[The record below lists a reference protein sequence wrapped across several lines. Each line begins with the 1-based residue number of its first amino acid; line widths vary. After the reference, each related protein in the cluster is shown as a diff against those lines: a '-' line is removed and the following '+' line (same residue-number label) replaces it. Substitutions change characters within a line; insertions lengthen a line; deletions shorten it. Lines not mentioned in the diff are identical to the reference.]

1 MFTPFRLM
9 PLMLT
14 PEQIESKL
22 DRILLKVQKPG
33 RYVGG
38 ELNSILKDWD
48 KVSTKVAFVFPDIY
62 DIGVSN
68 VGLKILY
75 DQVNQRD
82 DALAERA
89 YAPWL
94 DMEALMR
101 EHGIP
106 LYALE
111 SKRPLACFDLIGLS
125 LPYETLYTNTL
136 NVLDLAGIPVRSEDR
151 DETHPLIIAGGHSTM
166 NPEPMHAFIDAFVIG
181 EGEEVIHDIINVISS
196 LRAKR
201 NNPITDKEIASILG
215 LDMATSTPTRP
226 TVSRT
231 PALAGGARDDMLKEL
246 AKIQGVYVPRFY
258 EAYYLEDGTISHIEP
273 TVPGVP
279 KIVTKRIVPVL
290 PPPPTKFIVPNIDII
305 HNRVSVEIMRGCTR
319 GCRFCHAGMITRPVR
334 ERSVD
339 EILQAAEEALNS
351 TGFEE
356 LSLLSLSSSD
366 YTNVLELVT
375 KVGEKFGGTH
385 LKVSLP
391 SLRIESVS
399 IDLME
404 KLKDNRAGGFT
415 LAPEAATERMRRI
428 INKFVPDEEV
438 INTTREIYRR
448 GWTTIKLYFM
458 IGHPSETLED
468 VQAIAD
474 LCKRVLY
481 EGRKVI
487 GMKAKLHAGVS
498 TFVPKSQ
505 TPFQWVSCDTIEQIE
520 AKQALL
526 KRELLRD
533 KNIKLSWT
541 KAKDTFLE
549 SWLSR
554 GDRRMAEVVYSA
566 WKNGTKFDA
575 WDEGVKH
582 NAWMAAFEKHGLDP
596 LFYTH
601 RQRRTDEVFPW
612 EHITAAVRK
621 NFLFQDFRQSLEGQ
635 IRVDCRLNCFACGI
649 LPTFANMRREN
660 PGEVWKCPDVK
671 SPASTNQFAMSSLK
685 LPVVGD

>member
-1 MFTPFRLM
+1 
-9 PLMLT
+9 MLT
-14 PEQIESKL
+14 PDQIESKL

-38 ELNSILKDWD
+38 ELNSVVKDWD
-48 KVSTKVAFVFPDIY
+48 QVSTKVAFVFPDIY

-75 DQVNQRD
+75 DQVNQRE

-94 DMEALMR
+94 DMESLMR

-106 LYALE
+106 LYTLE
-111 SKRPLACFDLIGLS
+111 SKRPLAEFDLIGFS

-136 NVLDLAGIPVRSEDR
+136 NVLDLAGIPVRSEER
-151 DETHPLIIAGGHSTM
+151 DESHPIIIAGGHSTM
-166 NPEPMHAFIDAFVIG
+166 NPEPMYAFVDAFVIG
-181 EGEEVIHDIINVISS
+181 EGEEVIHDIIDTIQTFKRSNVPTF
-196 LRAKR
+196 KR
-201 NNPITDKEIASILG
+201 EDL
-215 LDMATSTPTRP
+215 
-226 TVSRT
+226 
-231 PALAGGARDDMLKEL
+231 LKAL

-258 EAYYLEDGTISHIEP
+258 EAYYLDDGTVSHIEP
-273 TVPGVP
+273 TTPDVPA
-279 KIVTKRIVPVL
+279 IITKRLVPIL
-290 PPPPTKFIVPNIDII
+290 PPPPTRFIVPNIDIV

-334 ERSVD
+334 ERSVE
-339 EILQAAEEALNS
+339 EILQAAEEAIKN

-356 LSLLSLSSSD
+356 LALLSLSSSD
-366 YTNVLELVT
+366 YSHVLELVT

-385 LKVSLP
+385 LKIGLP

-404 KLKDNRAGGFT
+404 KLKDNRSGGFT

-428 INKFVPDEEV
+428 INKFIPDEE
-438 INTTREIYRR
+438 ILDTTREIYRR
-448 GWTTIKLYFM
+448 GWMTIKLYFM
-458 IGHPSETLED
+458 IGHPSESLED

-474 LCKRVLY
+474 LCKKVLA

-487 GMKAKLHAGVS
+487 GMKAKLNVGVS

-505 TPFQWVSCDTIEQIE
+505 TPFQWVSCDTPEQIR
-520 AKQALL
+520 AKQVLL
-526 KRELLRD
+526 RRELGRD
-533 KNIKLSWT
+533 RNIKLSLT
-541 KAKDTFLE
+541 KAEDSFLE
-549 SWLSR
+549 AWLSR
-554 GDRRMAEVVYSA
+554 GDRRMAEVVYLA
-566 WKNGTKFDA
+566 WKKGSKFDA
-575 WDEGVKH
+575 WDEGKKYE
-582 NAWMAAFEKHGLDP
+582 AWIEAFEEQGLDP

-601 RQRRTDEVFPW
+601 RQHRTDEVFPW

-621 NFLFQDFRQSLEGQ
+621 NFLFQDFRASLEGE

-660 PGEVWKCPDVK
+660 PGDVWKCPDVK
-671 SPASTNQFAMSSLK
+671 TPASTNRYSMSRLK

>member
-1 MFTPFRLM
+1 
-9 PLMLT
+9 MLT

-38 ELNSILKDWD
+38 ELNSVVKDWD
-48 KVSTKVAFVFPDIY
+48 RVSAKVAFVFPDIY

-75 DQVNQRD
+75 DQVNQRE

-111 SKRPLACFDLIGLS
+111 SKRPLAEFDLIGVS

-151 DETHPLIIAGGHSTM
+151 DETHPVIIAGGHSTM
-166 NPEPMHAFIDAFVIG
+166 NPEPMHAFVDAFVIG
-181 EGEEVIHDIINVISS
+181 EGEEVIHDIIDAIQEFRRRRRDENSDLFALSS
-196 LRAKR
+196 SEARIKL
-201 NNPITDKEIASILG
+201 LH
-215 LDMATSTPTRP
+215 
-226 TVSRT
+226 
-231 PALAGGARDDMLKEL
+231 ALAQ
-246 AKIQGVYVPRFY
+246 IQGVYVPRFY
-258 EAYYLEDGTISHIEP
+258 EAYYLEDETVSHTEP
-273 TVPGVP
+273 TVPDVP
-279 KIVTKRIVPVL
+279 TIVTKRIVAVL
-290 PPPPTKFIVPNIDII
+290 PPPPTKFIVPNIDIV

-334 ERSVD
+334 ERTV
-339 EILQAAEEALNS
+339 EEVLQAADEAIKN

-356 LSLLSLSSSD
+356 LALLSLSSSD
-366 YTNVLELVT
+366 YTDVLELVT
-375 KVGEKFGGTH
+375 RVGEKFGGTH
-385 LKVSLP
+385 LKIGLP

-404 KLKDNRAGGFT
+404 KLRDNRSGGFT

-458 IGHPSETLED
+458 IGHPSETLDD

-474 LCKRVLY
+474 LCKRVLA

-487 GMKAKLHAGVS
+487 GMKAKLNVGVS

-505 TPFQWVSCDTIEQIE
+505 TPFQWVSCDTPEQIR
-520 AKQALL
+520 AKQSLL
-526 KRELLRD
+526 RRELMRD
-533 KNIKLSWT
+533 RNIKLSLT
-541 KAKDTFLE
+541 KAEDSFLE
-549 SWLSR
+549 AWLSR

-566 WKNGTKFDA
+566 WKGGSKFDA
-575 WDEGVKH
+575 WDEGKKYD
-582 NAWMAAFEKHGLDP
+582 AWLQAFEEHGLDP

-612 EHITAAVRK
+612 EHITAAIRK

-649 LPTFANMRREN
+649 LPTFADMRREN
-660 PGEVWKCPDVK
+660 PGDVWKCPDVK
-671 SPASTNQFAMSSLK
+671 SPVSTNKLAMSRLK

>member
-1 MFTPFRLM
+1 
-9 PLMLT
+9 MLT

-38 ELNSILKDWD
+38 ELNSIVKDWD
-48 KVSTKVAFVFPDIY
+48 KVSTRVAFVFPDIY

-75 DQVNQRD
+75 DQVNQRED
-82 DALAERA
+82 VLAERA
-89 YAPWL
+89 YSPWL
-94 DMEALMR
+94 DMEVLMR

-106 LYALE
+106 LYTLE
-111 SKRPLACFDLIGLS
+111 SKQPLACFDLIGFS
-125 LPYETLYTNTL
+125 LPYETLYTNAL
-136 NVLDLAGIPVRSEDR
+136 NVLDLAGIPVRSADR
-151 DETHPLIIAGGHSTM
+151 DETHPIIIAGGHSTM

-181 EGEEVIHDIINVISS
+181 EGEEVIHDIINTIQKFKVRASNAQPS
-196 LRAKR
+196 TFNREELLR
-201 NNPITDKEIASILG
+201 
-215 LDMATSTPTRP
+215 
-226 TVSRT
+226 
-231 PALAGGARDDMLKEL
+231 EL
-246 AKIQGVYVPRFY
+246 AKIQGVYVPCFY
-258 EAYYLEDGTISHIEP
+258 EAYYLQDGTLSHIEP
-273 TVPGVP
+273 IIPDVP
-279 KIVTKRIVPVL
+279 KIVTKRIVAVL
-290 PPPPTKFIVPNIDII
+290 PPPPTKFIVPNIDIV

-334 ERSVD
+334 ERGV
-339 EILQAAEEALNS
+339 EEVLQAAEEAIKN

-356 LSLLSLSSSD
+356 LALLSLSSSD

-385 LKVSLP
+385 LKIGLP

-404 KLKDNRAGGFT
+404 KLKDNRSGGFT

-438 INTTREIYRR
+438 INTTREIFRR

-458 IGHPSETLED
+458 IGHSSEALED

-474 LCKRVLY
+474 LCKRVLT

-487 GMKAKLHAGVS
+487 GMKAKLNVGVS

-505 TPFQWVSCDTIEQIE
+505 TPFQWVSCDTPEQIR

-526 KRELLRD
+526 RRELGHDR
-533 KNIKLSWT
+533 NIKLSLT
-541 KAKDTFLE
+541 KAEDSFLE
-549 SWLSR
+549 AWLSR
-554 GDRRMAEVVYSA
+554 GDRRMAEVVHSA
-566 WKNGTKFDA
+566 WKKGSKFDA
-575 WDEGVKH
+575 WDEGKSMD
-582 NAWMAAFEKHGLDP
+582 AWLQAFEEHGLDP

-621 NFLFQDFRQSLEGQ
+621 NFLFQDFRASLEGE

-660 PGEVWKCPDVK
+660 PGDVWKCPDVK
-671 SPASTNQFAMSSLK
+671 TPASTNPHSMSRLK

>member
-1 MFTPFRLM
+1 MDDAPIDPIYPQTGVPLEAGRL
-9 PLMLT
+9 LSGLFESDIICAMLT
-14 PEQIESKL
+14 PEQIENEL
-22 DRILLKVQKPG
+22 DKILLKVQKPG

-38 ELNSILKDWD
+38 ELNATVKDWD
-48 KVSTKVAFVFPDIY
+48 LARIKVAFVFPDIY

-75 DQVNQRD
+75 DQVNQRE

-101 EHGIP
+101 ERGIP
-106 LYALE
+106 LYTLE
-111 SKRPLACFDLIGLS
+111 SKRPLACFDLIGFT
-125 LPYETLYTNTL
+125 LPYETLYTNAL
-136 NVLDLAGIPVRSEDR
+136 NVLDLAGIPVRSVDR
-151 DETHPLIIAGGHSTM
+151 DETHPILIAGGHSCM

-181 EGEEVIHDIINVISS
+181 EGEEVIHEIINVVQKFKGLQVGTLKSS
-196 LRAKR
+196 DLPTFKR
-201 NNPITDKEIASILG
+201 ENVLH
-215 LDMATSTPTRP
+215 
-226 TVSRT
+226 
-231 PALAGGARDDMLKEL
+231 EL
-246 AKIQGVYVPRFY
+246 AKIHGVYVPQFY
-258 EAYYLEDGTISHIEP
+258 EAYYLDDGTVSHIEP
-273 TVPGVP
+273 TIPDVP
-279 KIVTKRIVPVL
+279 KIVTKRIVAKL
-290 PPPPTKFIVPNIDII
+290 PPPPTKFIVPNIDIV

-334 ERSVD
+334 ERSV
-339 EILQAAEEALNS
+339 EEVLEAAEAAIKN

-356 LSLLSLSSSD
+356 IALLSLSSSD

-404 KLKDNRAGGFT
+404 KLKDRRSGGFT

-428 INKFVPDEEV
+428 INKFIPDEDI

-474 LCKRVLY
+474 LCKRVIA

-487 GMKAKLHAGVS
+487 GMKAKLNAGVS

-505 TPFQWVSCDTIEQIE
+505 TPFQWVSCDTPEQIK

-526 KRELLRD
+526 RRELGRD
-533 KNIKLSWT
+533 KNIKLSLT
-541 KAKDTFLE
+541 KAEDSFLE
-549 SWLSR
+549 AWLSR
-554 GDRRMAEVVYSA
+554 GDRRMAEVIYSA
-566 WKNGTKFDA
+566 WKNGSKFDA
-575 WDEGVKH
+575 WGEGQRYD
-582 NAWMAAFEKHGLDP
+582 AWMAAFEEHGLDP
-596 LFYTH
+596 IFYTH

-621 NFLFQDFRQSLEGQ
+621 NFLFQDFRMSLEGE

-649 LPTFANMRREN
+649 LPTFAGMRRKN
-660 PGEVWKCPDVK
+660 PGDVWKCPDVK
-671 SPASTNQFAMSSLK
+671 SPVGSKPSTVTS

>member
-1 MFTPFRLM
+1 
-9 PLMLT
+9 
-14 PEQIESKL
+14 
-22 DRILLKVQKPG
+22 
-33 RYVGG
+33 YVGG
-38 ELNSILKDWD
+38 ELNSIVKDWETTQ
-48 KVSTKVAFVFPDIY
+48 TKVAFVFPDIY

-75 DQVNQRD
+75 DQVNQRA

-89 YAPWL
+89 YAPWF

-101 EHGIP
+101 ESGIP

-111 SKRPLACFDLIGLS
+111 SKQPLACFDLVAFT
-125 LPYETLYTNTL
+125 LPYETLYTNAL
-136 NVLDLAGIPVRSEDR
+136 NVLDLSAIPIRSADR
-151 DETHPLIIAGGHSTM
+151 DETHPIVIAGGHSTM

-181 EGEEVIHDIINVISS
+181 EGEEVIHDIINTIQSV
-196 LRAKR
+196 KR
-201 NNPITDKEIASILG
+201 Q
-215 LDMATSTPTRP
+215 TSKVGNDVQRSTFDRKQ
-226 TVSRT
+226 
-231 PALAGGARDDMLKEL
+231 LLFEL
-246 AKIQGVYVPRFY
+246 AKIQGVYVPSLY
-258 EAYYLEDGTISHIEP
+258 QANYLEDGTVANIEP
-273 TVPGVP
+273 IVADIP
-279 KIVTKRIVPVL
+279 KIVTKRLVAVL
-290 PPPPTKFIVPNIDII
+290 PPPPTKFIVPNIDIV

-339 EILQAAEEALNS
+339 EVMTALEES
-351 TGFEE
+351 IKHSGFEE
-356 LSLLSLSSSD
+356 IALLSLSSSD
-366 YTNVLELVT
+366 YSHVLELVT
-375 KVGEKFGGTH
+375 RVGEKFGGTH

-404 KLKDNRAGGFT
+404 KLKDKRSGGFT

-438 INTTREIYRR
+438 INTTREIYSR

-474 LCKRVLY
+474 LCKRVIA
-481 EGRKVI
+481 EGRKVA
-487 GMKAKLHAGVS
+487 GMRVKLNAGVS

-505 TPFQWVSCDTIEQIE
+505 TPFQWVSCDTPEQIK
-520 AKQALL
+520 AKQMLL
-526 KRELLRD
+526 RRELGRD
-533 KNIKLSWT
+533 RNIKLSLT
-541 KAKDTFLE
+541 DAEDSFLE
-549 SWLSR
+549 AWLSR
-554 GDRRMAEVVYSA
+554 GDRKLAEVIYTA
-566 WKNGTKFDA
+566 WKNGAKFDA
-575 WDEGVKH
+575 WYEGRKYQTWM
-582 NAWMAAFEKHGLDP
+582 NAFAEHGIDP

-649 LPTFANMRREN
+649 LPTFAGMRREN
-660 PGEVWKCPDVK
+660 PGDVWKCPDVK
-671 SPASTNQFAMSSLK
+671 SPAPKVISESVTSNQ